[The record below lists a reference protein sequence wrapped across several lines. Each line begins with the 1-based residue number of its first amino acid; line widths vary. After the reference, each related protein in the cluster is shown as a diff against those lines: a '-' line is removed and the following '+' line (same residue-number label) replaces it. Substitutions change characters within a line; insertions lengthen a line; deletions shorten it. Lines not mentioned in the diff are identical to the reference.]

1 MVEWDNYSA
10 IDFDRVAE
18 DWFKKINSLDMNPI
32 YSLLIYNNLRYVE
45 LMIEDRYNQ
54 SIEEFISQ
62 LYEIKEAKI
71 IE

>member
-1 MVEWDNYSA
+1 
-10 IDFDRVAE
+10 DRVAE